1 MKYGKLYI
9 DRSIGDEWGYLFV
22 DGDIRDRYFKEMGL
36 EGMGYEIPEYEA
48 HISVFTD
55 E

>member
-1 MKYGKLYI
+1 MKYGRLYI

-22 DGDIRDRYFKEMGL
+22 DGDIRERYFEAL
-36 EGMGYEIPEYEA
+36 RLRDMGYEMPEYEA